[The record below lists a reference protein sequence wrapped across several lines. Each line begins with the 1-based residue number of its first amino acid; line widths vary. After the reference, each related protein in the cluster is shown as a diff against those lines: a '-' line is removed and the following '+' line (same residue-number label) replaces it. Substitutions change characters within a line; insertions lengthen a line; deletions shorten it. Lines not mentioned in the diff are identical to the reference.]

1 MAEVKWIKL
10 STDIFNNRKIRQI
23 EAMPDSDALIVIW
36 LKILIL
42 AGTVNDGG
50 MIYFTKDI
58 PYTDQL
64 LATEFHKPIATIQ
77 LALNIFEQFG
87 MIEITDNIIYVSN
100 WEKYQSAEKL
110 DEIREQ
116 TRQRVARFREK
127 QKALPCNATS
137 NATVTQC
144 NATDIDI
151 EREEE
156 KERDTEITTE
166 EPPKR
171 RGGVFQRFA
180 GEDKELASALKEFNE
195 FRNRKKKPM
204 TDEAKERLC
213 RKLEK
218 FPREEW
224 IAIIHQ
230 SIDQGWTDIYP
241 LKGVENKETE
251 KSAPL
256 NRNFKV
262 SGDPDKWANDSFKSK
277 IADLMGGEHGK

>member
-10 STDIFNNRKIRQI
+10 STDIFNNRKIKQI
-23 EAMPDSDALIVIW
+23 ERMPDGDALIVIW
-36 LKILIL
+36 LKILTL
-42 AGTVNDGG
+42 AGVVNDGG

-64 LATEFHKPIATIQ
+64 LATEFDRPIATIQ
-77 LALNIFEQFG
+77 MALNIFEQFG
-87 MIEITDNIIYVSN
+87 MIEVTDNIIYVSN
-100 WEKYQSAEKL
+100 WEKYQSADKL
-110 DEIREQ
+110 EEIREQ
-116 TRQRVARFREK
+116 NRIRQKRWYDK
-127 QKALPCNATS
+127 QKALPNASLTLDL
-137 NATVTQC
+137 TQP
-144 NATDIDI
+144 NGTDIDIEEDI

-156 KERDTEITTE
+156 KKPI
-166 EPPKR
+166 K
-171 RGGVFQRFA
+171 GGVFQRFA
-180 GEDKELASALKEFNE
+180 SGDKELSSALKEFNE

-204 TDEAKERLC
+204 TDEAKERMC

-218 FPREEW
+218 FPREQW
-224 IAIIHQ
+224 IEILHQ

-262 SGDPDKWANDSFKSK
+262 SNDPEKWNNDSFRSA
-277 IADLMGGEHGK
+277 IGDLLNGK

>member
-1 MAEVKWIKL
+1 MAEGKRY
-10 STDIFNNRKIRQI
+10 F
-23 EAMPDSDALIVIW
+23 W
-36 LKILIL
+36 LKLKDDFFTSKRVKKLRKL
-42 AGTVNDGG
+42 AGGDTYLIIYLKMQLKALKTDGFLKWTG
-50 MIYFTKDI
+50 LEDDFADELALDLDEEPDNVKVTLQFLLSCGLIETSDNINFLLPYVAENTGSEGASAQRVREFRAREALQSNTDETQVKRIGNGEIEIEKDI
-58 PYTDQL
+58 
-64 LATEFHKPIATIQ
+64 EIEK
-77 LALNIFEQFG
+77 E
-87 MIEITDNIIYVSN
+87 IEI
-100 WEKYQSAEKL
+100 
-110 DEIREQ
+110 
-116 TRQRVARFREK
+116 
-127 QKALPCNATS
+127 
-137 NATVTQC
+137 
-144 NATDIDI
+144 
-151 EREEE
+151 
-156 KERDTEITTE
+156 E

-180 GEDKELASALKEFNE
+180 SDDKELASALKEFND

-241 LKGVENKETE
+241 LKGAENKETE

-262 SGDPDKWANDSFKSK
+262 SGDSDKWANDSFKGK
-277 IADLMGGEHGK
+277 IADLMGDK